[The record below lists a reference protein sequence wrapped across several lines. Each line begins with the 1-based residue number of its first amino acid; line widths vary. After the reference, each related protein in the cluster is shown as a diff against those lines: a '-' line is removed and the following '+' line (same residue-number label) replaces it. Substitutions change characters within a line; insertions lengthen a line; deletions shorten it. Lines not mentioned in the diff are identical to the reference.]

1 MFYIGKIKIENKV
14 VAAPMAGITDMPY
27 RLLLKEFGAAL
38 LCTELVSAKAIHFK
52 NENTKELTHIDDKEH
67 PIALQ
72 LFGNDKDIMLEAA
85 KEYEDRF
92 DIIDINMGCPVP
104 KVVNNNEGSALLKDI
119 KLSHSIVSH
128 LSKNLNIPVTVKI
141 RIGFDDK
148 HKNYLEFSKAME
160 DAGASCITVHGR
172 TRKQM
177 YAGECDLDAIRII
190 KENVKIPVIGN
201 GNIFTIY
208 DAKEMI
214 DKTNCDAVALGRGIK
229 GNPWFVR
236 ECIEYI
242 ENDKIIDRPTYE
254 DIKETILKHI
264 ELEVK
269 FRGEERAINEL
280 KHHICWYLKDMKGNK
295 TVRTLINLAMSREKI
310 EKIINE
316 FLTSIQ
322 I

>member
-1 MFYIGKIKIENKV
+1 MFYIGNIKIEHRV
-14 VAAPMAGITDMPY
+14 VAAPMAGITDLPY
-27 RLLLKEFGAAL
+27 RLLLKDFGAAL
-38 LCTELVSAKAIHFK
+38 LCTELVSAKAIHYK
-52 NENTKELTHIDDKEH
+52 NENTKELIEIDNREH

-72 LFGNDKDIMLEAA
+72 LFGSEPEIMTEAA

-92 DIIDINMGCPVP
+92 DIIDVNMGCPVL
-104 KVVNNNEGSALLKDI
+104 KVVNNNEGSALLKDV
-119 KLSHSIVSH
+119 KLASQIVST
-128 LSKNLNIPVTVKI
+128 LVKSVKIPVTVKI

-148 HKNYLEFSKAME
+148 TKNYLDFSKAME
-160 DAGASCITVHGR
+160 EAGASCITVHGR

-177 YAGECDLDAIRII
+177 YSGECDLEAIRII
-190 KENVKIPVIGN
+190 KENVKIPIIGN

-214 DKTNCDAVALGRGIK
+214 KKTNCDAIALARGLK

-242 ENDKIIDRPTYE
+242 ENDRIIDRPTRE
-254 DIKETILKHI
+254 EIKSIILKHI
-264 ELEVK
+264 DMEVK

-295 TVRTLINLAMSREKI
+295 YARTLINLSSNREEI

-316 FLTSIQ
+316 FFY
-322 I
+322 

>member
-1 MFYIGKIKIENKV
+1 MFYIGNIKIEHRV
-14 VAAPMAGITDMPY
+14 VAAPMAGITDLPY
-27 RLLLKEFGAAL
+27 RLLLKDFGAAL
-38 LCTELVSAKAIHFK
+38 LCTELVSAKAIHYK
-52 NENTKELTHIDDKEH
+52 NENTKELIEIDNREH

-72 LFGNDKDIMLEAA
+72 LFGSEPDIMAEAA

-92 DIIDINMGCPVP
+92 DIIDVNMGCPVL
-104 KVVNNNEGSALLKDI
+104 KVVNNNEGSALLKDV
-119 KLSHSIVSH
+119 KLASQIVST
-128 LSKNLNIPVTVKI
+128 LVKSVKIPVTVKI

-148 HKNYLEFSKAME
+148 TKNYLDFSKAME
-160 DAGASCITVHGR
+160 EAGASCITVHGR

-177 YAGECDLDAIRII
+177 YSGECDLEAIRII
-190 KENVKIPVIGN
+190 KENVKIPIIGN

-214 DKTNCDAVALGRGIK
+214 KKTNCDAIALARGLK

-242 ENDKIIDRPTYE
+242 ENDRIIDRPTRE
-254 DIKETILKHI
+254 EIKSIILKHI
-264 ELEVK
+264 DMEVK

-295 TVRTLINLAMSREKI
+295 YARTLINLSSNREEI

-316 FLTSIQ
+316 FFY
-322 I
+322 

>member
-1 MFYIGKIKIENKV
+1 MFYIGNIKIEHRV
-14 VAAPMAGITDMPY
+14 VAAPMAGITDLPY
-27 RLLLKEFGAAL
+27 RLLLKDFGAAL
-38 LCTELVSAKAIHFK
+38 LCTELVSAKAIHYK
-52 NENTKELTHIDDKEH
+52 NENTKELTEIDNREH

-72 LFGNDKDIMLEAA
+72 LFGSEPDIMAEAA

-92 DIIDINMGCPVP
+92 DIIDVNMGCPVL
-104 KVVNNNEGSALLKDI
+104 KVVNNNEGSALLKDV
-119 KLSHSIVSH
+119 KLASQIVST
-128 LSKNLNIPVTVKI
+128 LVKSVKIPVTVKI

-148 HKNYLEFSKAME
+148 TKNYLDFSKAME
-160 DAGASCITVHGR
+160 EAGASCITVHGR

-177 YAGECDLDAIRII
+177 YSGECDLEAIRII
-190 KENVKIPVIGN
+190 KENVKIPIIGN

-214 DKTNCDAVALGRGIK
+214 KKTNCDAIALARGLK

-242 ENDKIIDRPTYE
+242 ENDRIIDRPTRE
-254 DIKETILKHI
+254 EIKSIILKHI
-264 ELEVK
+264 DMEVK

-295 TVRTLINLAMSREKI
+295 YARTLINLSSNREEI

-316 FLTSIQ
+316 FFY
-322 I
+322 

>member
-1 MFYIGKIKIENKV
+1 MFYIGNIKIEHRV
-14 VAAPMAGITDMPY
+14 VAAPMAGITDLPY
-27 RLLLKEFGAAL
+27 RLLLKDFGAAL
-38 LCTELVSAKAIHFK
+38 LCTELVSAKAIHYK
-52 NENTKELTHIDDKEH
+52 NENTKELTEIDNREH

-72 LFGNDKDIMLEAA
+72 LFGSEPEIMAEAA

-92 DIIDINMGCPVP
+92 DIIDVNMGCPVP
-104 KVVNNNEGSALLKDI
+104 KVVNNNEGSALLKNV
-119 KLSHSIVSH
+119 KLASQIVST
-128 LSKNLNIPVTVKI
+128 LVKSVKIPVTVKI

-148 HKNYLEFSKAME
+148 TKNYLDFSKAME
-160 DAGASCITVHGR
+160 EAGASCITVHGR

-177 YAGECDLDAIRII
+177 YSGECDLEAIRII
-190 KENVKIPVIGN
+190 KENVKIPIIGN

-214 DKTNCDAVALGRGIK
+214 EKTNCDAVALARGLK

-242 ENDKIIDRPTYE
+242 ENDRIIDRPTRE
-254 DIKETILKHI
+254 EIKSIILKHI
-264 ELEVK
+264 DMEVK

-295 TVRTLINLAMSREKI
+295 NARTLINLSSNREEI

-316 FLTSIQ
+316 FFY
-322 I
+322 

>member
-1 MFYIGKIKIENKV
+1 MFYIGNIKIEHRV
-14 VAAPMAGITDMPY
+14 VAAPMAGITDLPY
-27 RLLLKEFGAAL
+27 RLLLKDFGAAL
-38 LCTELVSAKAIHFK
+38 LCTELVSAKAIHYK
-52 NENTKELTHIDDKEH
+52 NENTKELTEIDNREH

-72 LFGNDKDIMLEAA
+72 LFGSEPDIMAEAA

-92 DIIDINMGCPVP
+92 DIIDVNMGCPVP
-104 KVVNNNEGSALLKDI
+104 KVVNNNEGSALLKDV
-119 KLSHSIVSH
+119 KLASQIVST
-128 LSKNLNIPVTVKI
+128 LVKSVKIPVTVKI

-148 HKNYLEFSKAME
+148 TKNYLDFSKAME
-160 DAGASCITVHGR
+160 EAGASCITVHGR

-177 YAGECDLDAIRII
+177 YSGECDLEAIRII

-214 DKTNCDAVALGRGIK
+214 EKTNCDAIALARGLK

-242 ENDKIIDRPTYE
+242 ENDRIIDRPTRE
-254 DIKETILKHI
+254 EIKSIILKHI
-264 ELEVK
+264 DMEVK

-295 TVRTLINLAMSREKI
+295 NARTLINLSSNREEI

-316 FLTSIQ
+316 FFY
-322 I
+322 

>member
-1 MFYIGKIKIENKV
+1 MFYIGNIKIEHRV
-14 VAAPMAGITDMPY
+14 VAAPMAGITDLPY
-27 RLLLKEFGAAL
+27 RLLLKDFGAAL
-38 LCTELVSAKAIHFK
+38 LCTELVSAKAIHYK
-52 NENTKELTHIDDKEH
+52 NENTKELTEIDNREH

-72 LFGNDKDIMLEAA
+72 LFGSEPEIMAEAA

-92 DIIDINMGCPVP
+92 DIIDVNMGCPVP
-104 KVVNNNEGSALLKDI
+104 KVVNNNEGSALLKDV
-119 KLSHSIVSH
+119 KLASQIVST
-128 LSKNLNIPVTVKI
+128 LVKSVKIPVTVKI

-148 HKNYLEFSKAME
+148 TKNYLDFSKAME
-160 DAGASCITVHGR
+160 EAGASCITVHGR

-177 YAGECDLDAIRII
+177 YSGECDLEAIRII
-190 KENVKIPVIGN
+190 KENVKIPIIGN

-214 DKTNCDAVALGRGIK
+214 EKTNCDAIALARGLK

-242 ENDKIIDRPTYE
+242 ENDRIIDRPTRE
-254 DIKETILKHI
+254 EIKSIILKHI
-264 ELEVK
+264 DMEVK

-280 KHHICWYLKDMKGNK
+280 KHHICWYLKDMRGNK
-295 TVRTLINLAMSREKI
+295 NARTLINLSSNREEI

-316 FLTSIQ
+316 FFY
-322 I
+322 

>member
-1 MFYIGKIKIENKV
+1 MFYIGNIKIEHRV
-14 VAAPMAGITDMPY
+14 VAAPMAGITDLPY
-27 RLLLKEFGAAL
+27 RLLLKDFGAAL
-38 LCTELVSAKAIHFK
+38 LCTELVSAKAIHYK
-52 NENTKELTHIDDKEH
+52 NENTKELTEIDNREH

-72 LFGNDKDIMLEAA
+72 LFGSEPEIMAEAA

-92 DIIDINMGCPVP
+92 DIIDVNMGCPVP
-104 KVVNNNEGSALLKDI
+104 KVVNNNEGSALLKDV
-119 KLSHSIVSH
+119 KLASQIVST
-128 LSKNLNIPVTVKI
+128 LVKSVKIPVTVKI

-148 HKNYLEFSKAME
+148 TKNYLDFSKAME
-160 DAGASCITVHGR
+160 EAGASCITVHGR

-177 YAGECDLDAIRII
+177 YSGECDLEAIRII

-214 DKTNCDAVALGRGIK
+214 EKTNCDAIALARGLK

-242 ENDKIIDRPTYE
+242 ENDRIIDRPTRE
-254 DIKETILKHI
+254 EIKSIILKHI
-264 ELEVK
+264 DMEVK

-295 TVRTLINLAMSREKI
+295 NARTLINLSSNRREI
-310 EKIINE
+310 ERIINE
-316 FLTSIQ
+316 FFY
-322 I
+322 

>member
-1 MFYIGKIKIENKV
+1 MFYIGNIKIEHRV
-14 VAAPMAGITDMPY
+14 VAAPMAGITDLPY
-27 RLLLKEFGAAL
+27 RLLLKDFGAAL
-38 LCTELVSAKAIHFK
+38 LCTELVSAKAIHYK
-52 NENTKELTHIDDKEH
+52 NENTKELTEIDNREH

-72 LFGNDKDIMLEAA
+72 LFGSEPEIMAEAA

-92 DIIDINMGCPVP
+92 DIIDVNMGCPVP
-104 KVVNNNEGSALLKDI
+104 KVVNNNEGSALLKNV
-119 KLSHSIVSH
+119 KLASQIVST
-128 LSKNLNIPVTVKI
+128 LVKSVKIPVTVKI

-148 HKNYLEFSKAME
+148 TKNYLDFSKAME
-160 DAGASCITVHGR
+160 EAGASCITVHGR

-177 YAGECDLDAIRII
+177 YSGECDLEAIRII

-214 DKTNCDAVALGRGIK
+214 EKTNCDAVALARGLK

-242 ENDKIIDRPTYE
+242 ENDRIIDRPTRE
-254 DIKETILKHI
+254 EIKSIILKHI
-264 ELEVK
+264 DMEVK

-295 TVRTLINLAMSREKI
+295 NARTLINLSSNREEI

-316 FLTSIQ
+316 FFY
-322 I
+322 

>member
-1 MFYIGKIKIENKV
+1 MFYIGNIKIEHRV
-14 VAAPMAGITDMPY
+14 VAAPMAGITDLPY
-27 RLLLKEFGAAL
+27 RLLLKDFGAAL
-38 LCTELVSAKAIHFK
+38 LCTELVSAKAIHYK
-52 NENTKELTHIDDKEH
+52 NENTKELTEIDNREH

-72 LFGNDKDIMLEAA
+72 LFGSEPEIMAEAA

-92 DIIDINMGCPVP
+92 DIIDVNMGCPVL
-104 KVVNNNEGSALLKDI
+104 KVVNNNEGSALLKDV
-119 KLSHSIVSH
+119 KLASQIVST
-128 LSKNLNIPVTVKI
+128 LVKSVKIPVTVKI

-177 YAGECDLDAIRII
+177 YSGECDLEAIRII

-214 DKTNCDAVALGRGIK
+214 EKTNCDAIALARGLK

-242 ENDKIIDRPTYE
+242 ENDRIIDRPTRE
-254 DIKETILKHI
+254 EIKSIILKHI
-264 ELEVK
+264 DMEVK

-295 TVRTLINLAMSREKI
+295 NARTLINLSSNREEI

-316 FLTSIQ
+316 FFY
-322 I
+322 

>member
-1 MFYIGKIKIENKV
+1 MFYIGNIKIEHRV
-14 VAAPMAGITDMPY
+14 VVAPMAGITDLPF
-27 RLLLKEFGAAL
+27 RLLLKDFGASL
-38 LCTELVSAKAIHFK
+38 LCTELVSAKAIYYK
-52 NENTKELTHIDDKEH
+52 NENTKELTEIDNKEH

-72 LFGNDKDIMLEAA
+72 LFGNDPEIIKEAA
-85 KEYEDRF
+85 KQYEDRF

-119 KLSHSIVSH
+119 KLSHSIVNY
-128 LSKNLNIPVTVKI
+128 LSKNLKIPVTVKI

-177 YAGECDLDAIRII
+177 YAGDCDLEAIRLI

-214 DKTNCDAVALGRGIK
+214 DKTNCDAVALARGVK

-242 ENDKIIDRPTYE
+242 ENNKIIDRPTNDE
-254 DIKETILKHI
+254 IKNIILKHI
-264 ELEVK
+264 DLEVK

-295 TVRTLINLAMSREKI
+295 NARTLINMTSKREELERI
-310 EKIINE
+310 VNDYFII
-316 FLTSIQ
+316 
-322 I
+322 

>member
-1 MFYIGKIKIENKV
+1 
-14 VAAPMAGITDMPY
+14 MAGITDLPY
-27 RLLLKEFGAAL
+27 RLLLKDFGAAL
-38 LCTELVSAKAIHFK
+38 LCTELVSAKAIHYK
-52 NENTKELTHIDDKEH
+52 NENTKELTEIDNREH

-72 LFGNDKDIMLEAA
+72 LFGSEPEIMAEAA

-92 DIIDINMGCPVP
+92 DIIDVNMGCPVL
-104 KVVNNNEGSALLKDI
+104 KVVNNNEGSALLKDV
-119 KLSHSIVSH
+119 KLASQIVST
-128 LSKNLNIPVTVKI
+128 LVKSVKIPVTVKI

-148 HKNYLEFSKAME
+148 TKNYLDFSKAME
-160 DAGASCITVHGR
+160 EAGASCITVHGR

-177 YAGECDLDAIRII
+177 YSGECDLEAIRII

-214 DKTNCDAVALGRGIK
+214 EKTNCDAIALARGLK

-242 ENDKIIDRPTYE
+242 ENDRIIDRPTRE
-254 DIKETILKHI
+254 EIKSIILKHI
-264 ELEVK
+264 DMEVK

-295 TVRTLINLAMSREKI
+295 NARTLINLSSNREEI

-316 FLTSIQ
+316 FFY
-322 I
+322 

>member
-1 MFYIGKIKIENKV
+1 MFYIGNIKIEHRV
-14 VAAPMAGITDMPY
+14 VVAPMAGITDLPF
-27 RLLLKEFGAAL
+27 RLLLKDFGASL
-38 LCTELVSAKAIHFK
+38 LCTELVSAKAIYYK
-52 NENTKELTHIDDKEH
+52 NENTKELTEIDNREH

-72 LFGNDKDIMLEAA
+72 LFGSDPEIIKEAA
-85 KEYEDRF
+85 KQYEDRF

-119 KLSHSIVSH
+119 KLSSKIVST
-128 LSKNLNIPVTVKI
+128 LVKAIKIPVTVKI
-141 RIGFDDK
+141 RIGFDEK
-148 HKNYLEFSKAME
+148 TKNYLEFSKAME

-177 YAGECDLDAIRII
+177 YAGDCDLEAIRLI

-201 GNIFTIY
+201 GNTFTIY

-214 DKTNCDAVALGRGIK
+214 EKTNCDAVALARGVK

-236 ECIEYI
+236 ECIEYL
-242 ENDKIIDRPTYE
+242 ENDNIISRPSRE
-254 DIKETILKHI
+254 EIKNIILKHI
-264 ELEVK
+264 DMEVK

-295 TVRTLINLAMSREKI
+295 NARTLINMTNKREELERI
-310 EKIINE
+310 VNDYFII
-316 FLTSIQ
+316 
-322 I
+322 

>member
-1 MFYIGKIKIENKV
+1 MFYIGNNKIINRV
-14 VAAPMAGITDMPY
+14 VAAPMAGITDMPF

-119 KLSHSIVSH
+119 KLSHSIVNY
-128 LSKNLNIPVTVKI
+128 LSKNLKIPVTVKI

-177 YAGECDLDAIRII
+177 YAGDCDLDAIRII

-242 ENDKIIDRPTYE
+242 ENDNIIKRPTLDE
-254 DIKETILKHI
+254 IKNIILKHI
-264 ELEVK
+264 DMEVD
-269 FRGEERAINEL
+269 FRNEERAINEL
-280 KHHICWYLKDMKGNK
+280 KHQICWYLKDIKGNK
-295 TVRTLINLAMSREKI
+295 NARTLINMAKSRKEIEEIIDNFFKI
-310 EKIINE
+310 V
-316 FLTSIQ
+316 
-322 I
+322 

>member
-1 MFYIGKIKIENKV
+1 
-14 VAAPMAGITDMPY
+14 MAGITDLPY
-27 RLLLKEFGAAL
+27 RLLLKDFGAAL
-38 LCTELVSAKAIHFK
+38 LCTELVSAKAIHYK
-52 NENTKELTHIDDKEH
+52 NENTKELTEIDNREH

-72 LFGNDKDIMLEAA
+72 LFGSEPEIMAEAA

-92 DIIDINMGCPVP
+92 DIIDVNMGCPVP
-104 KVVNNNEGSALLKDI
+104 KVVNNNEGSALLKDV
-119 KLSHSIVSH
+119 KLASQIVST
-128 LSKNLNIPVTVKI
+128 LVKSVKIPVTVKI

-148 HKNYLEFSKAME
+148 TKNYLDFSKAME
-160 DAGASCITVHGR
+160 EAGASCITVHGR

-177 YAGECDLDAIRII
+177 YSGECDLEAIRII
-190 KENVKIPVIGN
+190 KENVKIPIIGN

-214 DKTNCDAVALGRGIK
+214 EKTNCDAIALARGLK

-242 ENDKIIDRPTYE
+242 ENDRIIDRPTRE
-254 DIKETILKHI
+254 EIKSIILKHI
-264 ELEVK
+264 DMEVK

-280 KHHICWYLKDMKGNK
+280 KHHICWYLKDMRGNK
-295 TVRTLINLAMSREKI
+295 NARTLINLSSNREEI

-316 FLTSIQ
+316 FFY
-322 I
+322 

>member
-1 MFYIGKIKIENKV
+1 MLSIGNIKLEHKV

-27 RLLLKEFGAAL
+27 RLLLKDFGAAL
-38 LCTELVSAKAIHFK
+38 LCTELVSAKAIHYK
-52 NENTKELTHIDDKEH
+52 NENTKELTKIDDKEH

-85 KEYEDRF
+85 KEYEDCF

-119 KLSHSIVSH
+119 KLSQSIVNH
-128 LSKNLNIPVTVKI
+128 LSKNLKIPVTVKI

-177 YAGECDLDAIRII
+177 YSGDCDLEAIRLI

-214 DKTNCDAVALGRGIK
+214 DKTNCDAVALARGLK

-242 ENDKIIDRPTYE
+242 ENNKIIDRPTNDE
-254 DIKETILKHI
+254 IKNIILKHI
-264 ELEVK
+264 DLEVK

-295 TVRTLINLAMSREKI
+295 QARILINQAKSHI
-310 EKIINE
+310 ELENIINDFFE
-316 FLTSIQ
+316 K
-322 I
+322 

>member
-1 MFYIGKIKIENKV
+1 MFYIGNNKIINRV

-52 NENTKELTHIDDKEH
+52 NENTKELTNIDKSEH

-128 LSKNLNIPVTVKI
+128 LSKNLKVPVTVKI

-160 DAGASCITVHGR
+160 DAGAACITVHGR
-172 TRKQM
+172 TKKQM
-177 YAGECDLDAIRII
+177 YAGDCDLEAIRII
-190 KENVKIPVIGN
+190 KENVNIPVIGN

-208 DAKEMI
+208 DAKKMI

-242 ENDKIIDRPTYE
+242 ENGKIIDRPTYD
-254 DIKETILKHI
+254 DIKETILRHI
-264 ELEVK
+264 DLEVK

-295 TVRTLINLAMSREKI
+295 NARTLINLSNNKQELEKI
-310 EKIINE
+310 VHDYFKHFN
-316 FLTSIQ
+316 
-322 I
+322 